1 MRPETYHTF
10 RRLGGVTREQ
20 FDRVLRRQ
28 RLGEFIAVRE
38 VPLGLFGQNVF
49 LTSTTGQFVFRGAPL
64 TPWQFRT
71 EQFFTQL
78 LHERTRVPVPW
89 PYVIDDACDIFPW
102 SYAVM
107 PRMPGLQVSTR
118 DVRKTLTESDRLE
131 IARAMGRN
139 LVAMHEVDA
148 AVCSRFDPER
158 NVVRAVPLSD
168 QAAWPWYGSYG
179 EVDGPPALHEIAP
192 ARIRFLLKRALRAGN
207 LTTQHDIDW
216 VETTIARGFD
226 ALREPFGPC
235 LVMEDYKE
243 GNVVSRRDGK
253 GWEVSGV
260 FDLMGCYFGDGEA
273 DLSRVIAEYFDD
285 SPHIAAAFARTYL
298 NLRPPRPG
306 FTPRFA
312 VFMLLDRIILW
323 EYFVRNEPET
333 ARKLGG
339 LLQWAKRY
347 TDIVDVLALEAA
359 ES

>member
-1 MRPETYHTF
+1 
-10 RRLGGVTREQ
+10 
-20 FDRVLRRQ
+20 VLHRH
-28 RLGEFIAVRE
+28 RLGEFIAVQE

-49 LTSTTGQFVFRGAPL
+49 LISTRGQFVFRGAPL
-64 TPWQFRT
+64 APWQFPT

-89 PYVIDDACDIFPW
+89 PYVIDDSCDVFPW
-102 SYAVM
+102 SYALM

-118 DVRKTLTESDRLE
+118 EVKKTLTESDRLE

-139 LVAMHEVDA
+139 LATMHEVDA

-168 QAAWPWYGSYG
+168 QAAWPWYESYG
-179 EVDGPPALHEIAP
+179 EVDAPPLLHEIAP
-192 ARIRFLLKRALRAGN
+192 ARIRFLLKRALSASK
-207 LTTQHDIDW
+207 LTTQRDIDW
-216 VETTIARGFD
+216 VETIIARGFD

-243 GNVVSRRDGK
+243 GNVVLRRDGK

-273 DLSRVIAEYFDD
+273 DLSRVLAEYFDE
-285 SPHIAAAFARTYL
+285 SPHLAVAFARTYL
-298 NLRPPRPG
+298 DLRPPRPG
-306 FTPRFA
+306 FTERFA
-312 VFMLLDRIILW
+312 VFMLLDRMILW
-323 EYFVRNEPET
+323 EYVVRNEPAT
-333 ARKLGG
+333 AGKLGG
-339 LLQWAKRY
+339 LRQWAKRY
-347 TDIVDVLALEAA
+347 TDIADILALKAA